1 MFHETW
7 LHFRRAKVG
16 VGVWCSCVQN
26 TSKEALHRVLA
37 IGTRDKKNC
46 FSQSGRSCIAACSL
60 RICRPEVEQLLDI
73 RRSSTLIFVKL
84 HRLITMF
91 LGCSETNSLSAI
103 IPQLK
108 KTHRPKY
115 SNCNFRIHFTAYLT
129 SFVKL

>member
-37 IGTRDKKNC
+37 IGTRDKKDC

-60 RICRPEVEQLLDI
+60 RICRPEVERLLDV
-73 RRSSTLIFVKL
+73 RKSSTLIFAQAYYYVS
-84 HRLITMF
+84 RL
-91 LGCSETNSLSAI
+91 
-103 IPQLK
+103 Q
-108 KTHRPKY
+108 
-115 SNCNFRIHFTAYLT
+115 
-129 SFVKL
+129 